1 METASVTV
9 FEVIAKDLQGNSNS
23 SFHMDY
29 ELNKFFGTIGSNWK
43 HKVENQPQPPKA
55 ETALIFPMS
64 MFGFGN

>member
-1 METASVTV
+1 MKTASVTV

-43 HKVENQPQPPKA
+43 HKVENQPQLPKK